1 MDPIAV
7 APQNF
12 TERLVYWSIVLT
24 WVFYLLG
31 GLYLLAP
38 ALGWILF
45 FKIVVDFY
53 TGRKI
58 SQSSVSVW
66 LWCIGMFAMLVAL
79 VAGHILWDL
88 GAAQLIKS
96 TIGWAKGWALLALF
110 ILAGSMLPIRLLTL
124 SRAVNILALQTLLLI
139 PLFYIAPK
147 IGLPGTLYI
156 SPLSILGGPGPEFFE
171 VQLYGIGAGDN
182 AARWRFFSPWAP
194 AAGMVAS
201 TFIILSL
208 MDRSMPWKS
217 IGVLSTICVCLM
229 SQSRLALI
237 AIIVVPVATWMLVR
251 FARPGVTILMA
262 SVLGASGL
270 FFEQL
275 LNIAEMA
282 NDRFVSARAASSRVR
297 AALGRIALDR
307 WASEA
312 PWLGHGVVEKGPH
325 LVEYMPI
332 GSHHTWYGL
341 LFVKGI
347 VGFTGLAIPMLSTI
361 VELIAKAQT
370 SRMARSG
377 LAMAL
382 VLLMYSFGE
391 NLEVLAYLYWPGL
404 LLIGKSLGTRYR
416 SPFRNYLAG

>member
-1 MDPIAV
+1 MDKTTLT
-7 APQNF
+7 PQNF

-24 WVFYLLG
+24 WVFYLVG

-38 ALGWILF
+38 ALGWILLL
-45 FKIVVDFY
+45 KIALNGYSGNGVAL
-53 TGRKI
+53 
-58 SQSSVSVW
+58 SSPSVW
-66 LWCIGMFAMLVAL
+66 LWCVGMLALLVAL
-79 VAGHILWDL
+79 IAGHILWDL
-88 GAAQLIKS
+88 GVAQLIKS
-96 TIGWAKGWALLALF
+96 TVGWAKGWALLALF
-110 ILAGSMLPIRLLTL
+110 MLAGAMLPIRLLL
-124 SRAVNILALQTLLLI
+124 LARAVNILALQTLLLI
-139 PLFYIAPK
+139 PLFFLAPK
-147 IGLPGTLYI
+147 IGLPGTLYV

-171 VQLYGIGAGDN
+171 VQLYGRGAGDF

-194 AAGMVAS
+194 AAGMVAN
-201 TFIILSL
+201 TFVVLSML
-208 MDRSMPWKS
+208 DRSAAWKVV
-217 IGVLSTICVCLM
+217 GVLSSICICLM

-237 AIIVVPVATWMLVR
+237 AILVVPVVSWTLVR
-251 FARPGVTILMA
+251 FGRPFVTIVIA
-262 SVLGASGL
+262 GAVGASGL
-270 FFEQL
+270 FSEQL
-275 LNIAEMA
+275 LNMATMA

-297 AALGRIALDR
+297 AALGRLAVDR

-312 PWLGHGVVEKGPH
+312 QWFGHGIVEKGPH
-325 LVEYMPI
+325 LVEFMPI

-347 VGFTGLAIPMLSTI
+347 FGFAGLAIPMGATF

-377 LAMAL
+377 LAMML

-404 LLIGKSLGTRYR
+404 LLIGKCLSKRYR